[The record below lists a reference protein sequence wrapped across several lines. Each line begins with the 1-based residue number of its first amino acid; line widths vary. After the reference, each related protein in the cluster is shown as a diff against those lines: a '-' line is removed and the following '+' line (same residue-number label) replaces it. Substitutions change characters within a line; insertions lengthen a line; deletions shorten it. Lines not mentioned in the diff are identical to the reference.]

1 MMSYQSDQVLRNLE
15 PQQMT
20 SAQQRE
26 VDAQLGAAVA
36 AVTRGVGRVTRR
48 VRARARQAAVVVTVA
63 AGQGARP
70 FRKLADESGSA
81 RSTGACR

>member
-36 AVTRGVGRVTRR
+36 AVTRRVGSVTRC
-48 VRARARQAAVVVTVA
+48 VRARARQAAMVA
-63 AGQGARP
+63 AAVGQGARA
-70 FRKLADESGSA
+70 FRKLADESASP
-81 RSTGACR
+81 RSSGACR